1 MIWFLGD
8 IYTYFTHIVYCAC
21 FSEFMTTYEVNITN
35 LYFVNKHISQ
45 YVIGKLEDLLV
56 AYLLIL
62 SKFCFSHSHLILEK
76 RQ

>member
-21 FSEFMTTYEVNITN
+21 FSEFMMTYEVNITN

-45 YVIGKLEDLLV
+45 YVIGKLEV
-56 AYLLIL
+56 A
-62 SKFCFSHSHLILEK
+62 SC
-76 RQ
+76 